1 MKKTV
6 FLGICERALPCEKI
20 IGIFDLDKTTV
31 KKDTRE
37 FLKINEQ
44 KGLVQTV
51 GFDIPLSFIVTA
63 DKKIRQKKV
72 KKNKKTGSFCRRFR
86 RRPCFQ
92 EQKTADNFQKKKSL

>member
-1 MKKTV
+1 MKNTV
-6 FLGICERALPCEKI
+6 FLGIGERALPCEKI

-63 DKKIRQKKV
+63 DKK
-72 KKNKKTGSFCRRFR
+72 NS
-86 RRPCFQ
+86 
-92 EQKTADNFQKKKSL
+92 AKKSKEKQKNGVILSPVSASTLLSRAKNGG

>member
-6 FLGICERALPCEKI
+6 FLGIGERALPCEKI

-51 GFDIPLSFIVTA
+51 GFYIPLPFSVTA
-63 DKKIRQKKV
+63 E
-72 KKNKKTGSFCRRFR
+72 KKNS
-86 RRPCFQ
+86 
-92 EQKTADNFQKKKSL
+92 AKKSKEKQKNGVILSPVSASTLLSRAKNGG

>member
-6 FLGICERALPCEKI
+6 FLGIGERALPCEKI

-44 KGLVQTV
+44 KCLVQTV
-51 GFDIPLSFIVTA
+51 GFDIPLSFSVTA
-63 DKKIRQKKV
+63 DKKNSAKKGKEKQKNGV
-72 KKNKKTGSFCRRFR
+72 ILSPVSASTLLSRAKNGG
-86 RRPCFQ
+86 
-92 EQKTADNFQKKKSL
+92 

>member
-6 FLGICERALPCEKI
+6 FLGIGERALPCEKI

-63 DKKIRQKKV
+63 

>member
-6 FLGICERALPCEKI
+6 FLGIGERALPCEKI

-63 DKKIRQKKV
+63 DKK
-72 KKNKKTGSFCRRFR
+72 NS
-86 RRPCFQ
+86 
-92 EQKTADNFQKKKSL
+92 AKKSKEKQKNRVILSPVSASTLLSRAKNGG

>member
-6 FLGICERALPCEKI
+6 FLGIGERALPCEKI

-63 DKKIRQKKV
+63 DKKKF
-72 KKNKKTGSFCRRFR
+72 G
-86 RRPCFQ
+86 
-92 EQKTADNFQKKKSL
+92 KKK